1 MQCIKKVLSIFL
13 NDIATARACY
23 NGNVGPY
30 FDMQEH
36 FMRCS
41 LWQQNPTAGRCLS
54 SAMNALHTLS
64 LRILLVR
71 TYYLA
76 RARALLF
83 L

>member
-41 LWQQNPTAGRCLS
+41 LWQQNPTARPLICHERPT
-54 SAMNALHTLS
+54 NTLS
-64 LRILLVR
+64 LFFLCELTTLPV
-71 TYYLA
+71 
-76 RARALLF
+76 RARF
-83 L
+83 CSYN